1 MSLPSPIPLRPPE
14 AGRPAPPRF
23 GLVDLAAVLGAVAAS
38 TGIGFVL
45 SGRRALPDVVMVYVL
60 GVVVVATRFT
70 FAAAILT
77 TLLSVLAYD
86 FVFIPPYYS
95 FAVDD
100 ARHVVSFVVMLAV
113 AVVISGLTRRIREQ
127 AEAARLREE
136 STRELYAER
145 ARIARE
151 AETARLEAE
160 AERLRSS
167 LLSSVSHDLRTP
179 LAVITGAATTLLD
192 DSVPMEP
199 AARRDLL
206 SAICDESVRLTR
218 LVQNL
223 LDMTRLAAGAR
234 HVSKQWE
241 SVEAV
246 VGAALGRVED
256 RLAGRPLRV
265 EVPADLLA
273 PFDAVLVEQVLINLL
288 ENAA

>member
-113 AVVISGLTRRIREQ
+113 AVVISGLTRRIREH
-127 AEAARLREE
+127 ARALRG
-136 STRELYAER
+136 
-145 ARIARE
+145 ARPHRPRGGDGAPRGGG
-151 AETARLEAE
+151 
-160 AERLRSS
+160 
-167 LLSSVSHDLRTP
+167 
-179 LAVITGAATTLLD
+179 GAAPELAPQLG
-192 DSVPMEP
+192 VARPP
-199 AARRDLL
+199 HAARRHHGRRHD
-206 SAICDESVRLTR
+206 AARRLR
-218 LVQNL
+218 
-223 LDMTRLAAGAR
+223 
-234 HVSKQWE
+234 
-241 SVEAV
+241 
-246 VGAALGRVED
+246 
-256 RLAGRPLRV
+256 
-265 EVPADLLA
+265 ADG
-273 PFDAVLVEQVLINLL
+273 
-288 ENAA
+288 